1 MSEVQEAG
9 KEMSGLRCFS
19 PDIII
24 RSSLKIEMR
33 GEMWEVCR
41 NPALNPGLLKLKHV
55 CSACLAVSLSP
66 ETYIWLDEFVILTA
80 GSANAA

>member
-1 MSEVQEAG
+1 LTAVFTPGHPA
-9 KEMSGLRCFS
+9 SGLITC
-19 PDIII
+19 
-24 RSSLKIEMR
+24 
-33 GEMWEVCR
+33 
-41 NPALNPGLLKLKHV
+41 N